1 MVRWLPNSASSVDI
15 EWEGPEMPN
24 GEITG
29 FNVILTKYSDGSLVE
44 VRNADRNTFRVTF
57 TSNLLGGCTSF

>member
-15 EWEGPEMPN
+15 EWDSPEMPN

-29 FNVILTKYSDGSLVE
+29 FIVTVTRYSDGSLVD
-44 VRNADRNTFRVTF
+44 VRSADRNTFRVTF
-57 TSNLLGGCTSF
+57 NTSLLGKFR